1 MKGSRGTDDINR
13 HEESPDG
20 AELPSEMSLDSIVWT
35 RDRAFSPGFVAV
47 CVYADTHLHM
57 GSANGGRGGAR
68 PELHSTLSLRTAGQE
83 RAREKTEEVVLRKPS
98 SC

>member
-57 GSANGGRGGAR
+57 GSANGGRGGGTPRAAFH
-68 PELHSTLSLRTAGQE
+68 PFTENSRTGKSQ
-83 RAREKTEEVVLRKPS
+83 REDRRGGAS
-98 SC
+98 